1 MPANVLILSPDSLRL
16 ASMAGA
22 LSEDYP
28 VLAARNP
35 KEALR
40 LLDRNGPCRVAYCE
54 VGDDV
59 EGDLAWTNGCRNH
72 DMKVIALVTP
82 PCPEAIIQAAVD
94 GRIQGVCQLPLTPKE
109 LRDKTRE
116 ALDSATARP
125 ASHANAKRDLLTRE
139 EVEYLLRGALPLSTK
154 YASRP
159 R

>member
-1 MPANVLILSPDSLRL
+1 
-16 ASMAGA
+16 MAGA
-22 LSEDYP
+22 LSGDYP
-28 VLAARNP
+28 VLAARDS

-54 VGDDV
+54 VGEDV
-59 EGDLAWTNGCRNH
+59 EGDLAWTQGCRNH
-72 DMKVIALVTP
+72 DMTVIALVTP

-94 GRIQGVCQLPLTPKE
+94 GRIQGVCQLPLTSKE

-116 ALDSATARP
+116 ALGNTLAHR
-125 ASHANAKRDLLTRE
+125 ASPPKRDVLTRE